1 MKKDFIKTA
10 SLGGA
15 IALALASQSF
25 SSFAQQDLPQVVK
38 DNLARAKAQKLEKC
52 YGINAVGKNDCAVG
66 KHSCAGQATK
76 ERDPE
81 SIVLVPA
88 GTCDKIA
95 GGKTTG

>member
-1 MKKDFIKTA
+1 MKKTLIKTA
-10 SLGGA
+10 SLGGVV
-15 IALALASQSF
+15 ALALSAQTF
-25 SSFAQQDLPQVVK
+25 SALAQADLPQVVK

>member
-1 MKKDFIKTA
+1 MTKEFIKPA
-10 SLGGA
+10 SLGGV
-15 IALALASQSF
+15 IALALA
-25 SSFAQQDLPQVVK
+25 AQALGATQDLPQVVK

-66 KHSCAGQATK
+66 KHSCAGQATS

-81 SIVLVPA
+81 SIVLVPT
-88 GTCDKIA
+88 GTCEKIA